1 MILGEISGK
10 SGIAPAEG
18 IQGWSRDTNKAFR
31 LQPGFNPRTC
41 EWNRHSLRAYTWT
54 RTERGP
60 QNKWLHHIKKAASP
74 SCACG
79 GEEETRKHIVL
90 ECPLFEAIQA
100 EFIGEKS
107 SWEELDKADWRKVG
121 DGNDA
126 WYFEVVE

>member
-1 MILGEISGK
+1 
-10 SGIAPAEG
+10 
-18 IQGWSRDTNKAFR
+18 
-31 LQPGFNPRTC
+31 
-41 EWNRHSLRAYTWT
+41 
-54 RTERGP
+54 
-60 QNKWLHHIKKAASP
+60 
-74 SCACG
+74 
-79 GEEETRKHIVL
+79 L